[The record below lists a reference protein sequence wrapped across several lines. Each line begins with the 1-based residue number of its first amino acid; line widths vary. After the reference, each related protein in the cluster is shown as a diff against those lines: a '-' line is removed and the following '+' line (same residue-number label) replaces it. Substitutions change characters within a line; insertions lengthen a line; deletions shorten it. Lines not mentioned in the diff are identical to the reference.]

1 MYVGRALTVNARTSG
16 ALDDVLCRAGA
27 VFAAREGHRVAVS
40 YGSPAGELA
49 ACVSWAGISD
59 SSHLTKLELLGP
71 AQRLAALVGRVT
83 DRTLAPGG
91 VAVTGGAWWCAAD
104 VAPSRVVVLCEP
116 SQGVRLRDL
125 LSVRAAQLPGLELHD
140 RSDQWGAI
148 TIIGAATAGVL
159 ADVGVYGAS
168 GDSRQV
174 PPFTSVAIAG
184 IDASWLLVS
193 EHRAVALT
201 RSGDAGALWH
211 AIERAG
217 RARHM
222 CCVGS
227 DAIARYEL
235 LERRSAHARAA

>member
-1 MYVGRALTVNARTSG
+1 MYLGRALTVNARTPG
-16 ALDDVLCRAGA
+16 ALDDVLRRAGA
-27 VFAAREGHRVAVS
+27 VFATGEGHRVPVS

-49 ACVSWAGISD
+49 ACVSWAGIAD

-71 AQRLAALVGRVT
+71 AQRLAALVERVT
-83 DRTLAPGG
+83 GRGLAPGG
-91 VAVTGGAWWCAAD
+91 VAAAGGAWWCAAD
-104 VAPSRVVVLCEP
+104 DGPSRVVVLCEP
-116 SQGVRLRDL
+116 TQGVRLRDL
-125 LSVRAAQLPGLELHD
+125 LCVRAAQLPGLELRD
-140 RSDQWGAI
+140 RSRQWAAI
-148 TIIGAATAGVL
+148 TIIGAATPGVL
-159 ADVGVYGAS
+159 ADVGVYGPS

-184 IDASWLLVS
+184 INASWLLVS
-193 EHRAVALT
+193 EHRTVALT

-217 RARHM
+217 RGRHM

-235 LERRSAHARAA
+235 LERRSAHLRAA

>member
-1 MYVGRALTVNARTSG
+1 MYLGRALTVDAHSRG
-16 ALDDVLCRAGA
+16 GLDDVLRRAGA
-27 VFAAREGHRVAVS
+27 VFAARAGHRVAVS
-40 YGSPAGELA
+40 YGSPPGELA
-49 ACVSWAGISD
+49 ACVTWAGIAD

-71 AQRLAALVGRVT
+71 AQRLAALVGRMTGHV
-83 DRTLAPGG
+83 LAPGG
-91 VAVTGGAWWCAAD
+91 VAATGGAWWCFAD
-104 VAPSRVVVLCEP
+104 DAPSRVAVLCEP

-125 LSVRAAQLPGLELHD
+125 LCVRAARLPGLELHD
-140 RSDQWGAI
+140 RSQQWGAI

-168 GDSRQV
+168 GDFRQV

-193 EHRAVALT
+193 QHRALVLM

-235 LERRSAHARAA
+235 FERRSAHDHAG